1 MATKDSKE
9 QDIQKATLNGGVI
22 YVGGVRTYIDNPRNY
37 DVVEC
42 ASGFWIMNALGWK
55 TYFKCP
61 TREKA
66 QNACDVLYG
75 NGAYRVTSKI

>member
-1 MATKDSKE
+1 MAKDSNE
-9 QDIQKATLNGGVI
+9 VEIQKASSNGGVI
-22 YVGGVRTYIDNPRNY
+22 YVGGVRTFIDNPRDY
-37 DVVEC
+37 DTVEC

-66 QNACDVLYG
+66 QKACDIVYG
-75 NGAYRVTSKI
+75 KGAYKVNSKM

>member
-42 ASGFWIMNALGWK
+42 ASGFWIMNALGWNHIS
-55 TYFKCP
+55 
-61 TREKA
+61 
-66 QNACDVLYG
+66 NALQERRLKMPVMCCTE
-75 NGAYRVTSKI
+75 RVHIV